1 MDLDNSTT
9 DEVILKHLRPYLP
22 KICYKLGKH
31 SDCRCMPE
39 IINKQDITLSTG
51 KIVISQKV
59 QAELQYR
66 NESKEGNKM
75 QTWKQSECIK

>member
-1 MDLDNSTT
+1 MDIDNSTT

-51 KIVISQKV
+51 KIVISQKF
-59 QAELQYR
+59 
-66 NESKEGNKM
+66 
-75 QTWKQSECIK
+75 KQNFSTGTKAKKATKCRPGSNLNA

>member
-39 IINKQDITLSTG
+39 IINK
-51 KIVISQKV
+51 
-59 QAELQYR
+59 
-66 NESKEGNKM
+66 
-75 QTWKQSECIK
+75 